1 LGWLHKLKTDPHRAP
16 HFYAS
21 SLPLARPA
29 DSLKKETH
37 PAMES
42 LLSSHT
48 APFRFTTRFA
58 FEHISNLDGTSR
70 SVCRRCRSVVAT
82 SHYEFPLE
90 MAEGTHIC
98 SQLLL
103 PAANSP
109 RRIAAPHS

>member
-1 LGWLHKLKTDPHRAP
+1 MLKADPHRAP

-21 SLPLARPA
+21 LLPLGRLVDSLP
-29 DSLKKETH
+29 KEAH

-42 LLSSHT
+42 VLSSHT
-48 APFRFTTRFA
+48 APFGFTTRFA
-58 FEHISNLDGTSR
+58 FEHVSNLDGTSR

-90 MAEGTHIC
+90 MAESLHIC

-103 PAANSP
+103 PAADSP